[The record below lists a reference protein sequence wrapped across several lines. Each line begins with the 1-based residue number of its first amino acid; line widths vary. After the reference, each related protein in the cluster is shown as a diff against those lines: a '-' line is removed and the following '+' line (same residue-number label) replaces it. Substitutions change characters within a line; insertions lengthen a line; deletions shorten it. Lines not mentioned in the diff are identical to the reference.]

1 EARGK
6 DKNAR
11 CLTRIASLLALHT
24 PDVLVLQDT
33 SERGTLRA
41 SRIQE
46 LNRRTAEL
54 ADEYGILVRTY
65 SRSQVLDYFAE
76 LGGVT
81 KQGIAETIAKHIPAL
96 SLYVPPVRKPWMSEN
111 ARMGIF
117 DATALVW
124 LFFHS
129 SNGQGHVT
137 THFSS

>member
-1 EARGK
+1 MIYRRRHDLVFAIHIQSRGFAFVLFEGWLAPVDWGVYEARGA

-54 ADEYGILVRTY
+54 ADQYGI
-65 SRSQVLDYFAE
+65 
-76 LGGVT
+76 
-81 KQGIAETIAKHIPAL
+81 
-96 SLYVPPVRKPWMSEN
+96 PV
-111 ARMGIF
+111 
-117 DATALVW
+117 
-124 LFFHS
+124 
-129 SNGQGHVT
+129 
-137 THFSS
+137 